1 MDYNKNIN
9 NIDDGF
15 LRRLIKLTA
24 EEPVPDGFVKKIMQQ
39 LPASEQ
45 QPMLAEPSRRWI
57 WIVAV
62 AAVAVAIVVAIPFST
77 GDFFA
82 RFASA
87 DGFQIYRQL
96 FGSVVG
102 SFSKGFSAI
111 HISSIGFLILIST
124 LLLYLLNLLLRR
136 WFDQNPSAAQPCR

>member
-1 MDYNKNIN
+1 MDINKNIN
-9 NIDDGF
+9 SIDDGF
-15 LRRLIKLTA
+15 LKRLIKLTA
-24 EEPVPDGFVKKIMQQ
+24 EEPVPQSFSQKVMQQ

-45 QPMLAEPSRRWI
+45 QPMLAEPSRRWV
-57 WIVAV
+57 WLVAV
-62 AAVAVAIVVAIPFST
+62 AAVVVAIVVAIPFGA
-77 GDFFA
+77 GDFFV
-82 RFASA
+82 RLASA

-96 FGSVVG
+96 FDSIVG

-136 WFDQNPSAAQPCR
+136 WFDQNPSAA